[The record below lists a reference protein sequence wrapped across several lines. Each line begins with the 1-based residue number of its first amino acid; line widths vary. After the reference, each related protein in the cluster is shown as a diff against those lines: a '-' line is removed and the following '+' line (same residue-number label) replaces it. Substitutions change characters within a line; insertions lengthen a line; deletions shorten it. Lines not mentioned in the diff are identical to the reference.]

1 MANHKGFVLPAKK
14 RKPSNS
20 IRGEVIRIS
29 TDAYN
34 ILVEMS
40 NDSNLQMN
48 RIASNAIE
56 YAFENLV
63 FEDEEREDEE

>member
-1 MANHKGFVLPAKK
+1 M
-14 RKPSNS
+14 
-20 IRGEVIRIS
+20 RGEVILIS

-40 NDSNLQMN
+40 NDSNLPMN
-48 RIASNAIE
+48 RIASKAIE